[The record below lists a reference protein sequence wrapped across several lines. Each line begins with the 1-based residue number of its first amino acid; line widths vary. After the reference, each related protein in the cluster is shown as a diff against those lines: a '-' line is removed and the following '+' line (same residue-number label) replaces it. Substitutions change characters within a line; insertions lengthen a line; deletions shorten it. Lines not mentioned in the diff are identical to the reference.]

1 MADLSVAKKS
11 DLESFKNKAND
22 VIYFKL
28 VRKEEDIEDESKTF
42 HPDMTHQLF
51 GDSELIF
58 GYKNLNVH
66 IYYSAARLIPYLNIS
81 YRESCHE
88 DQHGIKPDDVEKIL
102 SNELP
107 PNYFTNLDT
116 FRVALSEDVNFK
128 PFGHMV
134 DSYTLTPKNSEE
146 KHFEV
151 YYVKIEEPGFRDFHV
166 KLQSFIKFYI
176 DAASYIDV
184 DDQQWDFF
192 LVFEKYKENG
202 EHKYA
207 TAGYMT
213 VYNFYAYPSRIRP
226 RISQVLILPP
236 FQKMGLCVRVLQTF
250 YNICY
255 NRPEVLDITVEDP
268 SENFQR
274 VRDFVDARNCCN
286 LKSFQPSE
294 LNQGFSHEMTHEA
307 QLKLKLNRLQAR
319 RMYEILRLKATDRGN
334 KEHYRAYRLD
344 VKRRLNIPFLRNR
357 RTYKK
362 LEKSLSDE
370 ELSQTL
376 GLMKKEQKFQ
386 YLENAFQEE
395 LNSYQ
400 HVLDRLSTF
409 Q

>member
-1 MADLSVAKKS
+1 LSVAKKS
-11 DLESFKNKAND
+11 DLESFKNNAND

-66 IYYSAARLIPYLNIS
+66 IYYTAARLIPYLNIS
-81 YRESCHE
+81 YSESCHE
-88 DQHGIKPDDVEKIL
+88 DQHGIKPDDVEKSL

-116 FRVALSEDVNFK
+116 FRVALSEDVNFR

-236 FQKMGLCVRVLQTF
+236 FQKMGLCARVLQTF

>member
-11 DLESFKNKAND
+11 DLESFKNNAND

-66 IYYSAARLIPYLNIS
+66 IYYTAARLIPYLNIS
-81 YRESCHE
+81 YSESCHE
-88 DQHGIKPDDVEKIL
+88 DQHGIKPDDVEKSL

-116 FRVALSEDVNFK
+116 FRVALSEDVNFR

-236 FQKMGLCVRVLQTF
+236 FQKMGLCARVLQTF

>member
-11 DLESFKNKAND
+11 DLESFKNNAND

-28 VRKEEDIEDESKTF
+28 GRKEEDIEDESKNF
-42 HPDMTHQLF
+42 HPDMSHQLF

-66 IYYSAARLIPYLNIS
+66 IYYTAARLIPYLNIS
-81 YRESCHE
+81 YSESCHE
-88 DQHGIKPDDVEKIL
+88 DQHGIKPDDVEKSL

-116 FRVALSEDVNFK
+116 FRVALSEDVNFR

-213 VYNFYAYPSRIRP
+213 VYN
-226 RISQVLILPP
+226 
-236 FQKMGLCVRVLQTF
+236 
-250 YNICY
+250 
-255 NRPEVLDITVEDP
+255 
-268 SENFQR
+268 
-274 VRDFVDARNCCN
+274 
-286 LKSFQPSE
+286 
-294 LNQGFSHEMTHEA
+294 
-307 QLKLKLNRLQAR
+307 
-319 RMYEILRLKATDRGN
+319 
-334 KEHYRAYRLD
+334 
-344 VKRRLNIPFLRNR
+344 LNIPFLRNR

>member
-1 MADLSVAKKS
+1 
-11 DLESFKNKAND
+11 
-22 VIYFKL
+22 
-28 VRKEEDIEDESKTF
+28 
-42 HPDMTHQLF
+42 MTHQLF

-66 IYYSAARLIPYLNIS
+66 IYYTAARLIPYLNIS
-81 YRESCHE
+81 YSESCHE
-88 DQHGIKPDDVEKIL
+88 DQHGIKPDDVEKSL

-116 FRVALSEDVNFK
+116 FRVALSEDVNFR

-236 FQKMGLCVRVLQTF
+236 FQKMGLCARVLQTF